1 MSLDAIK
8 RRVQAA
14 SKSNKSEG
22 FMDSKSPA
30 LIKVTVWLVFLL
42 LSVCLS
48 GWLAGWL
55 AIWLCVVCLFVCL
68 FV

>member
-30 LIKVTVWLVFLL
+30 LIKVTVWLVFFFFFFFRIFRI
-42 LSVCLS
+42 CLK
-48 GWLAGWL
+48 
-55 AIWLCVVCLFVCL
+55 F
-68 FV
+68 